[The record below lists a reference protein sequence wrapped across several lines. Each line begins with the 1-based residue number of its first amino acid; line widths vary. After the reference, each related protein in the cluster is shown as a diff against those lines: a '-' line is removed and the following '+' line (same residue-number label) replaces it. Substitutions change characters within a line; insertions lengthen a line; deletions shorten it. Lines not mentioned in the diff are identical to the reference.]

1 MKKKIIT
8 LAALGLLLISLPA
21 CQRQSEGGPLELI
34 YTAPFETGIERD
46 SSLPGTGIRYL
57 GSSDKGA
64 EILIDDQPAFKQ
76 KGDSL
81 GWKGDS
87 MENVHLDLSLRVLWA
102 TEETLYVAGQPR
114 QPCAIPY
121 RRPPPSQWNLL

>member
-1 MKKKIIT
+1 MKNKIIT
-8 LAALGLLLISLPA
+8 LVVLGLLLIILPA

-34 YTAPFETGIERD
+34 YTAPFETGIERGGG
-46 SSLPGTGIRYL
+46 LPGTGIRYV

-64 EILIDDQPAFKQ
+64 EILIDDQTAFKQ

-87 MENVHLDLSLRVLWA
+87 VENVHPLRGGDSQGDRA
-102 TEETLYVAGQPR
+102 R
-114 QPCAIPY
+114 PY
-121 RRPPPSQWNLL
+121 TGGGLPPNGTSC